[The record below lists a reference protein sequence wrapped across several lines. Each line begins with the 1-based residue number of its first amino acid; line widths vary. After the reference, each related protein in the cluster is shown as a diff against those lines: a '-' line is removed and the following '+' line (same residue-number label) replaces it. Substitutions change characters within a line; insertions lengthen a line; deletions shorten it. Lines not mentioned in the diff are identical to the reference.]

1 MKEVTSLFFRSC
13 ASFFQRR
20 PLFQSTGVSCENVHK
35 FMEIV
40 GEIMHDACYIHI
52 CSILD
57 GYRMTKLWGLELQEG
72 KVSCFVTVTGVCV
85 AVS

>member
-1 MKEVTSLFFRSC
+1 
-13 ASFFQRR
+13 
-20 PLFQSTGVSCENVHK
+20 
-35 FMEIV
+35 MEIV